1 MYITAIDEPSEGSFL
16 KQSWR
21 LQKCLHL
28 KKNSRLPTEKFM
40 PTLLKIGVLE
50 KSWRLRMPVG
60 ANWSV
65 GVSSRLC
72 DF

>member
-16 KQSWR
+16 KS
-21 LQKCLHL
+21 LHL

-60 ANWSV
+60 AN
-65 GVSSRLC
+65 
-72 DF
+72 

>member
-1 MYITAIDEPSEGSFL
+1 
-16 KQSWR
+16 
-21 LQKCLHL
+21 
-28 KKNSRLPTEKFM
+28 M